1 MWNTDFV
8 FPSLL
13 VLAVLL
19 VFYFLRP
26 RLPNRLNKAFL
37 VLIITDIA
45 TVLADVLATSADI
58 HYQSLSVSLVSFLNL
73 LYFAAFIA
81 RSLAFFRLIIVLL
94 KLDHSGYSGK
104 KYLMYLVFLVSEV
117 IVLSSPLT
125 GAVYSVDSAGYHR

>member
-94 KLDHSGYSGK
+94 KLDHSG
-104 KYLMYLVFLVSEV
+104 
-117 IVLSSPLT
+117 
-125 GAVYSVDSAGYHR
+125 